1 MQYKTTFKT
10 IPLADIVE
18 CPYNPRVAIER
29 DTPEYDALRRS
40 LEQHEV
46 VEPLV
51 VNIHNMRC
59 VGGNQRLAVMRDMG
73 LTEALCSIIDQPD
86 EVQEKKLCLALNR
99 IDGRWDTDKLGDL
112 LRDDDVLEWETG
124 FDEAEVRLY
133 RQLEDAHEPDADD
146 DAEDLDE
153 DTVMRTLPRRARS
166 TPRSSASATI
176 PSRSSIPP
184 TSAWWTPSWTTA
196 SSLGRTS
203 RRRSRGGCWKMIELV
218 PIESVHASEYNPRR
232 NDEKRL
238 ALTELSLR
246 KLGFLLPI
254 YADRSGEILS
264 GHQRH
269 LVASRMGFTQIPVD
283 YVSGKD
289 LGERKAVNV
298 LFNRA
303 TNDLQKQDT
312 CDIIRRRLY
321 EMDVESM
328 VDGLPDIT
336 PDTVESFPCV
346 FCLHRRDTV
355 QLAKANHR
363 SFDTHTRQLA
373 KSLERR
379 IGTAMPIVIGASENV
394 INGIGR
400 LQVAAEAKR
409 PVVRCVVVTK
419 EQEAFATAMLNLLSM
434 DFDIASY
441 ADDLRYNSFM
451 RERNTRETDAEGNAA
466 LGDGF
471 FKGVFPKNRGRDF
484 CKLEG
489 AALETWRRHYGSS
502 VVDFGAGKLN
512 NTRTLRKAGIQVSA
526 FEPYFVTVGEK
537 IHKEKSLEIAARFLD
552 EVEAGTP
559 YSSVF
564 ISSVFNSVPF
574 MADRKQIAVIA
585 AALCAPD
592 GMVVCWCQSNKAP
605 QFVNTKKK
613 FLAAEKVLTFD
624 LDYEPN
630 TILGDIGA
638 HPKVQKGHTEEEMWA
653 IFAPCF
659 RTVKRLEMIT
669 KFWYMEAADPI
680 VDPAALAAALD
691 FEFELPYPDGSRMG
705 LSQRAREA
713 FEHRLGI
720 RLPPPTKGE
729 AK

>member
-1 MQYKTTFKT
+1 
-10 IPLADIVE
+10 
-18 CPYNPRVAIER
+18 
-29 DTPEYDALRRS
+29 
-40 LEQHEV
+40 
-46 VEPLV
+46 
-51 VNIHNMRC
+51 
-59 VGGNQRLAVMRDMG
+59 
-73 LTEALCSIIDQPD
+73 
-86 EVQEKKLCLALNR
+86 
-99 IDGRWDTDKLGDL
+99 
-112 LRDDDVLEWETG
+112 
-124 FDEAEVRLY
+124 
-133 RQLEDAHEPDADD
+133 
-146 DAEDLDE
+146 
-153 DTVMRTLPRRARS
+153 
-166 TPRSSASATI
+166 
-176 PSRSSIPP
+176 
-184 TSAWWTPSWTTA
+184 
-196 SSLGRTS
+196 
-203 RRRSRGGCWKMIELV
+203 MIKLV
-218 PIESVHASEYNPRR
+218 PIDAVQASEYNPRR

-254 YADRSGEILS
+254 YADESGEILS

-269 LVASRMGFTQIPVD
+269 LVASRMGFQQIPVE
-283 YVSGKD
+283 YVSGKTP
-289 LGERKAVNV
+289 GERRAVNV

-312 CDIIRRRLY
+312 CAIIRRRLY
-321 EMDVESM
+321 ETDIEAMTGE
-328 VDGLPDIT
+328 LPDIE
-336 PDTVESFPCV
+336 PGSEASFPCV
-346 FCLHRRDTV
+346 YALRRMDV
-355 QLAKANHR
+355 VKLAKLNHR
-363 SFDTHTRQLA
+363 SFDTHIKQLA

-379 IGTAMPIVIGASENV
+379 MEST
-394 INGIGR
+394 
-400 LQVAAEAKR
+400 
-409 PVVRCVVVTK
+409 
-419 EQEAFATAMLNLLSM
+419 
-434 DFDIASY
+434 Y
-441 ADDLRYNSFM
+441 ADDLRFNSFM

-471 FKGVFPKNRGRDF
+471 FKGVFPKNCGRDF

-638 HPKVQKGHTEEEMWA
+638 HPKVQKGHTEEEMRA

>member
-1 MQYKTTFKT
+1 
-10 IPLADIVE
+10 
-18 CPYNPRVAIER
+18 
-29 DTPEYDALRRS
+29 
-40 LEQHEV
+40 
-46 VEPLV
+46 
-51 VNIHNMRC
+51 
-59 VGGNQRLAVMRDMG
+59 
-73 LTEALCSIIDQPD
+73 
-86 EVQEKKLCLALNR
+86 
-99 IDGRWDTDKLGDL
+99 
-112 LRDDDVLEWETG
+112 
-124 FDEAEVRLY
+124 
-133 RQLEDAHEPDADD
+133 
-146 DAEDLDE
+146 
-153 DTVMRTLPRRARS
+153 
-166 TPRSSASATI
+166 
-176 PSRSSIPP
+176 
-184 TSAWWTPSWTTA
+184 
-196 SSLGRTS
+196 
-203 RRRSRGGCWKMIELV
+203 MIKLV

-269 LVASRMGFTQIPVD
+269 LVASRMGFAQIPVE

-328 VDGLPDIT
+328 VDGLPDID
-336 PDTVESFPCV
+336 PQSPAAFPCV
-346 FCLHRRDTV
+346 NALARRDTV

-489 AALETWRRHYGSS
+489 AALEAWRRHYGSS

-512 NTRTLRKAGIQVSA
+512 NTRTLRKAGIHVAA
-526 FEPYFVTVGEK
+526 FEPYFVTVGEN
-537 IHKEKSLEIAARFLD
+537 IHKAELAKTQFQGALRLFPVPESGWRPKVYTCSAVAATGLEEVWKGVEEFLDHIQANGYFRHNRNRQNKYWMYESINEVLRNSFYHDPAVEARVAEYEKRVLEDKISSFIAAKELLD
-552 EVEAGTP
+552 I
-559 YSSVF
+559 YF
-564 ISSVFNSVPF
+564 
-574 MADRKQIAVIA
+574 K
-585 AALCAPD
+585 
-592 GMVVCWCQSNKAP
+592 
-605 QFVNTKKK
+605 
-613 FLAAEKVLTFD
+613 D
-624 LDYEPN
+624 L
-630 TILGDIGA
+630 
-638 HPKVQKGHTEEEMWA
+638 K
-653 IFAPCF
+653 
-659 RTVKRLEMIT
+659 
-669 KFWYMEAADPI
+669 
-680 VDPAALAAALD
+680 
-691 FEFELPYPDGSRMG
+691 
-705 LSQRAREA
+705 
-713 FEHRLGI
+713 
-720 RLPPPTKGE
+720 
-729 AK
+729 

>member
-1 MQYKTTFKT
+1 
-10 IPLADIVE
+10 
-18 CPYNPRVAIER
+18 
-29 DTPEYDALRRS
+29 
-40 LEQHEV
+40 
-46 VEPLV
+46 
-51 VNIHNMRC
+51 
-59 VGGNQRLAVMRDMG
+59 
-73 LTEALCSIIDQPD
+73 
-86 EVQEKKLCLALNR
+86 
-99 IDGRWDTDKLGDL
+99 
-112 LRDDDVLEWETG
+112 
-124 FDEAEVRLY
+124 
-133 RQLEDAHEPDADD
+133 
-146 DAEDLDE
+146 
-153 DTVMRTLPRRARS
+153 
-166 TPRSSASATI
+166 
-176 PSRSSIPP
+176 
-184 TSAWWTPSWTTA
+184 
-196 SSLGRTS
+196 
-203 RRRSRGGCWKMIELV
+203 MIELV

-269 LVASRMGFTQIPVD
+269 LVASRMGFTQIPVE

-328 VDGLPDIT
+328 VDGLPDIDPQS
-336 PDTVESFPCV
+336 PDAFPCV
-346 FCLHRRDTV
+346 NALARRDTV
-355 QLAKANHR
+355 
-363 SFDTHTRQLA
+363 QLA

-489 AALETWRRHYGSS
+489 AALEAWRRHYGSS

-512 NTRTLRKAGIQVSA
+512 NTRTLRKAGIHVAA
-526 FEPYFVTVGEK
+526 FEPYFVTVGEN
-537 IHKEKSLEIAARFLD
+537 IHKAKSVEIAEKFLD
-552 EVEAGTP
+552 DVEAGTP
-559 YSSVF
+559 FTSVF

-574 MADRKQIAVIA
+574 MAYRRFMLRQICESIVDGGALIYVEKVVAGSLDDLMVDLYYQMKRENGYTDEQIMAKRRSLENVLSPLEPEWNEALLKEVGFRRVQMFWRCLNFCGWIAV
-585 AALCAPD
+585 
-592 GMVVCWCQSNKAP
+592 K
-605 QFVNTKKK
+605 
-613 FLAAEKVLTFD
+613 
-624 LDYEPN
+624 
-630 TILGDIGA
+630 
-638 HPKVQKGHTEEEMWA
+638 
-653 IFAPCF
+653 
-659 RTVKRLEMIT
+659 
-669 KFWYMEAADPI
+669 
-680 VDPAALAAALD
+680 
-691 FEFELPYPDGSRMG
+691 
-705 LSQRAREA
+705 
-713 FEHRLGI
+713 
-720 RLPPPTKGE
+720 
-729 AK
+729 

>member
-1 MQYKTTFKT
+1 
-10 IPLADIVE
+10 
-18 CPYNPRVAIER
+18 
-29 DTPEYDALRRS
+29 
-40 LEQHEV
+40 
-46 VEPLV
+46 
-51 VNIHNMRC
+51 
-59 VGGNQRLAVMRDMG
+59 
-73 LTEALCSIIDQPD
+73 
-86 EVQEKKLCLALNR
+86 
-99 IDGRWDTDKLGDL
+99 
-112 LRDDDVLEWETG
+112 
-124 FDEAEVRLY
+124 
-133 RQLEDAHEPDADD
+133 
-146 DAEDLDE
+146 
-153 DTVMRTLPRRARS
+153 
-166 TPRSSASATI
+166 
-176 PSRSSIPP
+176 
-184 TSAWWTPSWTTA
+184 
-196 SSLGRTS
+196 
-203 RRRSRGGCWKMIELV
+203 MIKLV
-218 PIESVHASEYNPRR
+218 PIDAVRASEYNPRR

-254 YADRSGEILS
+254 YADESGEILS

-269 LVASRMGFTQIPVD
+269 LVASRMGFQQIPVE
-283 YVSGKD
+283 YVSGKT
-289 LGERKAVNV
+289 LGERRAVNV

-312 CDIIRRRLY
+312 CAIIRRRLY
-321 EMDVESM
+321 EMDIEAM
-328 VDGLPDIT
+328 TGELPDIDPGT
-336 PDTVESFPCV
+336 EASFPCV
-346 FCLHRRDTV
+346 YALRRMDV
-355 QLAKANHR
+355 VKLAKLNHR
-363 SFDTHTRQLA
+363 SFDTHIKQLA

-379 IGTAMPIVIGASENV
+379 IGSAMPVVIGEAGNV

-400 LQVAAEAKR
+400 LQVAAEAGRKVIACVKVR
-409 PVVRCVVVTK
+409 P
-419 EQEAFATAMLNLLSM
+419 EQEAFASSMLNLLSM
-434 DFDIASY
+434 DFDMESTY
-441 ADDLRYNSFM
+441 ADDLRFNSFM

-471 FKGVFPKNRGRDF
+471 FKGVFPKNCGRDF

-613 FLAAEKVLTFD
+613 FMAAEKILTFD

-630 TILGDIGA
+630 TCLLYTSSLLEDMRN
-638 HPKVQKGHTEEEMWA
+638 E
-653 IFAPCF
+653 
-659 RTVKRLEMIT
+659 TV
-669 KFWYMEAADPI
+669 
-680 VDPAALAAALD
+680 
-691 FEFELPYPDGSRMG
+691 
-705 LSQRAREA
+705 
-713 FEHRLGI
+713 HRNQDY
-720 RLPPPTKGE
+720 
-729 AK
+729 